1 MTNVARLLGALLLGL
16 AFAGPAS
23 AQNFIQLPA
32 SGPGYYWYG
41 DSFGHWGTPRLVYGM
56 ERAAARWAREQPNA
70 PRIGMGNMSLRRGGY
85 YRGHEEHR
93 TGRDCDVR
101 PMRNDGQE
109 APCQIAWGTYHRDY
123 TALAIRYCREATGAY
138 RVLFNDARIPDVQRA
153 NGHHNHFH
161 VSIDG
166 SNDGTVAST
175 TTSAT
180 GALGVSAGLV
190 GTVNGARGSSGRRR
204 RTR

>member
-1 MTNVARLLGALLLGL
+1 MIHAGRFLGALILGVVL
-16 AFAGPAS
+16 AGSAS

-32 SGPGYYWYG
+32 SGSGYYWYG

-70 PRIGMGNMSLRRGGY
+70 PRMGFGNMSLKKGGY
-85 YRGHEEHR
+85 YKGHETHT

-101 PMRNDGQE
+101 PMRNDGLEQ
-109 APCQIAWGTYHRDY
+109 PTQITAGSYHRDY
-123 TALAIRYCREATGAY
+123 TVLAIRYCREATGAY
-138 RVLFNDARIPDVQRA
+138 QVLFNDKKVQGVIWSK
-153 NGHHNHFH
+153 GHHNHFH

-166 SNDGTVAST
+166 SNDGTAT
-175 TTSAT
+175 TTWW
-180 GALGVSAGLV
+180 GASAGMGAAAEGVGFV
-190 GTVNGARGSSGRRR
+190 GTLGRRR